1 MMIFCNINW
10 RQNILFIR
18 YLATNLVALNLKL
31 FGTFKQSAKIGVN
44 TIMGMT
50 ELIVIGF
57 LAMLGFLAFNNSRK
71 VTKEIKKMGAR
82 K

>member
-1 MMIFCNINW
+1 MRC
-10 RQNILFIR
+10 
-18 YLATNLVALNLKL
+18 LATNLVALNLKIIRL
-31 FGTFKQSAKIGVN
+31 NYQSAKKGVN

-57 LAMLGFLAFNNSRK
+57 LAILGFLAFNNSRK
-71 VTKEIKKMGAR
+71 VSKEIKKMGAG

>member
-1 MMIFCNINW
+1 MK
-10 RQNILFIR
+10 
-18 YLATNLVALNLKL
+18 YLTTNLVALNLKFIRQNL
-31 FGTFKQSAKIGVN
+31 QFSYKGVN

-57 LAMLGFLAFNNSRK
+57 LAMLGLLAFNNSRK
-71 VTKEIKKMGAR
+71 VSKEIKKMGAG

>member
-1 MMIFCNINW
+1 M
-10 RQNILFIR
+10 
-18 YLATNLVALNLKL
+18 KL

-71 VTKEIKKMGAR
+71 VSKEIKKMGVR

>member
-1 MMIFCNINW
+1 M
-10 RQNILFIR
+10 
-18 YLATNLVALNLKL
+18 ALNLKL

-44 TIMGMT
+44 RIMGMT

-71 VTKEIKKMGAR
+71 VSKEIKKMGAG

>member
-1 MMIFCNINW
+1 
-10 RQNILFIR
+10 
-18 YLATNLVALNLKL
+18 VALNLKL

-57 LAMLGFLAFNNSRK
+57 LAMLGFLAYNSSRK
-71 VTKEIKKMGAR
+71 VSKEIKKMGAG

>member
-1 MMIFCNINW
+1 
-10 RQNILFIR
+10 
-18 YLATNLVALNLKL
+18 
-31 FGTFKQSAKIGVN
+31 
-44 TIMGMT
+44 MGIT

-71 VTKEIKKMGAR
+71 VSRELRRLGAN

>member
-1 MMIFCNINW
+1 
-10 RQNILFIR
+10 
-18 YLATNLVALNLKL
+18 VASNLKL
-31 FGTFKQSAKIGVN
+31 FRTFIQSAKKGVN
-44 TIMGMT
+44 IIMGMT